1 MENFWSFIGA
11 FSITSATLAWLI
23 RSLIV
28 HFLSRDLETYKT
40 KLKYELE
47 HSNQLLLQKISLYKD
62 VSDPIIALISK
73 VKVDDKEVPQEV
85 WDAFDKQRMT
95 ITCQI
100 SMFAPASVYH
110 QFNDLVDYI
119 YDSSES
125 VVEWD
130 FTVFRKK
137 AEVFFSYIR
146 KDIGLYTDDISYR
159 GHR

>member
-1 MENFWSFIGA
+1 MEDFWSFIGA

-62 VSDPIIALISK
+62 VSDPIIKLISSIN
-73 VKVDDKEVPQEV
+73 DGDKQIPKEV
-85 WDAFDKQRMT
+85 WDEFDKQRMT
-95 ITCQI
+95 MTCHI
-100 SMFAPASVYH
+100 AMFAPADVYH
-110 QFNDLVDYI
+110 QFNELIDYI
-119 YDSSES
+119 YDSTDSILK
-125 VVEWD
+125 WD
-130 FTVFRKK
+130 FAVFRQK